1 MPSLRWT
8 VRLAGAALLL
18 ATSACSWSKTVIN
31 EPDFIARADKVV
43 VGQTRREQLPEILG
57 STPLTWI
64 QTDAGNDIYVYTY
77 GQTKTKGFNMILLG
91 ISKSNTR
98 IDAAWF
104 VTDKD
109 GIVSR
114 KFVGTNSRDV
124 PFEWW
129 AFGD

>member
-1 MPSLRWT
+1 MPSLRLPA
-8 VRLAGAALLL
+8 RLAGAALLL
-18 ATSACSWSKTVIN
+18 ATSACSWGKTVIN
-31 EPDFIARADKVV
+31 EPDFLTRADQVI
-43 VGQTRREQLPEILG
+43 VGQTKREQLPEILG

-64 QTDAGNDIYVYTY
+64 ETGNGTDVYVYTY
-77 GQTKTKGFNMILLG
+77 GQTKTKGFNIILLG

-98 IDAAWF
+98 IDAAYF

-109 GIVSR
+109 GIVSK
-114 KFVGTNSRDV
+114 KFVGTNSKDV